1 MKLKQTS
8 FIPVIPDSADIAYLL
23 LIFIII
29 MSIIGTD
36 NISGI
41 RLPASA
47 SEIRAPRQ
55 AVRVTVTESAFLVGQ
70 TECADNDMLAQM
82 IADADDGI
90 IIIADRDCPCRRIK
104 TALSVM
110 EKCGK
115 TKIAFMTE

>member
-55 AVRVTVTESAFLVGQ
+55 TVRITVTESAFLVGQ
-70 TECADNDMLAQM
+70 TV
-82 IADADDGI
+82 
-90 IIIADRDCPCRRIK
+90 CR
-104 TALSVM
+104 
-110 EKCGK
+110 
-115 TKIAFMTE
+115 